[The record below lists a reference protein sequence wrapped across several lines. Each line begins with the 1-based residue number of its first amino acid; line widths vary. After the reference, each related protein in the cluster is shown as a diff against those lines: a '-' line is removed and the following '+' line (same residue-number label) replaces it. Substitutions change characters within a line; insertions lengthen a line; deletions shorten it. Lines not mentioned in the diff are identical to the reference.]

1 MYRDSSD
8 AKVSSAGICVK
19 TGRNWQAQKAV
30 DRAEVR
36 LRHGVLVGNVA
47 VGRADLGSFSKPR
60 YDKARG
66 RKQRQLVQNE
76 VQAEVEEDRLT
87 KMVGMRQNGAW
98 TRWENA

>member
-1 MYRDSSD
+1 M
-8 AKVSSAGICVK
+8 GC
-19 TGRNWQAQKAV
+19 
-30 DRAEVR
+30 
-36 LRHGVLVGNVA
+36 
-47 VGRADLGSFSKPR
+47 ADLGSFSKPH

-98 TRWENA
+98 TRWEKRRAVQDSPGRVVEL